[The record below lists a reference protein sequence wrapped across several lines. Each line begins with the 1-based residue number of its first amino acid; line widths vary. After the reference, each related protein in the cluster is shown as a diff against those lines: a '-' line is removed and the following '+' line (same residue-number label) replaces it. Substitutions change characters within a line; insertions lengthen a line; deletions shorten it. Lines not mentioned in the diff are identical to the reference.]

1 MPPITVLNLD
11 SLNSDIFTWL
21 VIPLLIFVARIL
33 DVTLGT
39 LRIIFLGRGKK
50 FLAPAF
56 GFFEVLIWLVAIR
69 QIMQNL
75 NNPVTYLAYAAGFAA
90 GNFIGIYL
98 ESKLA
103 IGTLIV
109 RIITQRDAAELVN
122 HLRAAGYGVTSLDA
136 EGMSG
141 QVKLIYTV
149 IKRKCLPEVIENIKQ
164 FNPRSFVSVEE
175 IQSASAGVFPTK
187 GTQSRIWQKRK

>member
-1 MPPITVLNLD
+1 MVSATLNFNFFNL
-11 SLNSDIFTWL
+11 DIFTWL
-21 VIPLLIFVARIL
+21 IIPLLIFVSRIL

-56 GFFEVLIWLVAIR
+56 GFFEVLIWLIAIR

-75 NNPVTYLAYAAGFAA
+75 NNPVTYLAYAAGFAT

-103 IGTLIV
+103 IGSLSV
-109 RIITQRDAAELVN
+109 RIITQRDATELVAQ
-122 HLRAAGYGVTSLDA
+122 LRAAGYGVTSLDA

-141 QVKLIYTV
+141 RVKLIYTV
-149 IKRKCLPEVIENIKQ
+149 IRRKNLHDVLKTVKC
-164 FNPRSFVSVEE
+164 FNPRAFISIQE
-175 IQSASAGVFPTK
+175 IQSASAGIFPVK
-187 GTQSRIWQKRK
+187 NAGSRIWQKRK